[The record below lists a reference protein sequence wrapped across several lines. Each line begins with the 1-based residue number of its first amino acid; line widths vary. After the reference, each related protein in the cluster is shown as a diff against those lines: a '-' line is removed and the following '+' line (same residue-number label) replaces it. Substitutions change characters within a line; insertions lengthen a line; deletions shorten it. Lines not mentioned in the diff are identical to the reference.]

1 MKTLTY
7 SIGLLAS
14 ISVSVGYLFIVL
26 QWLGGGVL
34 FNYGI
39 VILAFVFFPMLAVDR
54 GFLKTQV
61 DRHDRATYMLGLSSG
76 LLIGLSVVFKLLHL
90 QGATLLLIAGAFL
103 FAFGFLPM
111 QFYRLYL
118 RSLKA

>member
-1 MKTLTY
+1 MKILTY

-26 QWLGGGVL
+26 QWLGGGNL

-39 VILAFVFFPMLAVDR
+39 IILVFVFFPLLAVDR
-54 GFLKTQV
+54 GFLKTQAS
-61 DRHDRATYMLGLSSG
+61 RHDRATYMFGLSSG

-103 FAFGFLPM
+103 FAFGFLPIH
-111 QFYRLYL
+111 FYRLYL
-118 RSLKA
+118 KSLQT